1 MALYRQLETKVL
13 EEQTRKMQDKLA
25 ELKRQIEEQKKIK
38 TEMYNNVEI
47 GALILLLLDGKTRL
61 KQLKDL

>member
-1 MALYRQLETKVL
+1 MALYRQLETKAL